1 MMKKK
6 IFVGYGNPDRG
17 DDGVAWHLLNMV
29 LAQTGCKDDD
39 LFSADII
46 HAATDLD
53 VWFNFQ
59 LLPEMADDIA
69 DYDQVVFID
78 AHTGEIKEDIAYTPI
93 QPEFQNSPFTHHFTP
108 ASCLAVAQSLK
119 GHYPEAWMLS
129 VRGFEF
135 AFNRD
140 LTPQTLALVEQAF
153 EMLKQNFLE

>member
-1 MMKKK
+1 MKKK

-29 LAQTGCKDDD
+29 LAHTCCKDDD

-46 HAATDLD
+46 HAAPDLD

-93 QPEFQNSPFTHHFTP
+93 QPKFQNSPFTHHFTP